1 MVNYSPPLTSGSEIL
16 RALFLIQNSRA
27 MRSSGHLCCE
37 WPAAEMLQIDHF
49 FGNSQIA
56 TTVVIWVITQ
66 KR

>member
-16 RALFLIQNSRA
+16 RAIFLIQNSHA

-37 WPAAEMLQIDHF
+37 WPAAEMLQINHF
-49 FGNSQIA
+49 FGNSQIE
-56 TTVVIWVITQ
+56 TTVFIRVITP